1 MYVGMTR
8 AKTHLRIFFTRSR
21 QLWGNTQA
29 NAPSRFID
37 DLPSEVTERRS
48 DELLSAFAWAT
59 ESGRLKVTEGEA
71 VKSHIEPYRQHQ
83 KLNAEF
89 NQDLSFTDDM
99 NQDATELQK
108 GTRVRHPSFG
118 EGTVVNKRGDVVT
131 IEFDSGKKKD
141 FALSIAPLQLL

>member
-21 QLWGNTQA
+21 QLWGNTQQ

-59 ESGRLKVTEGEA
+59 ESGRLKVTEGEE
-71 VKSHIEPYRQHQ
+71 VKKRIEPYRQHQ
-83 KLNAEF
+83 GVSAEF
-89 NQDLSFTDDM
+89 NQDLSFTDDV
-99 NQDATELQK
+99 NQDATGMDK
-108 GTRVRHPSFG
+108 GTRVRHPAFG
-118 EGTVVNKRGDVVT
+118 EGTVLSRRGDVVT
-131 IEFDSGKKKD
+131 IQFDKGQKKT
-141 FALSIAPLQLL
+141 FALSIAPLQAL